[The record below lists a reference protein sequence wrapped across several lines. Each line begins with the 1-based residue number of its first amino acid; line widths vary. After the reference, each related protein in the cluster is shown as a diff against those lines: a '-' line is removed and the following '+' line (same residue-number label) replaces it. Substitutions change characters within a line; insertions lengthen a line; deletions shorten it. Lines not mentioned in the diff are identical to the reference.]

1 MMKYLI
7 RGDKYENTDSIK
19 EYIEAKL
26 SRLDKYIKDSDD
38 IEAVVLTKKEGRR
51 YKIEVTIPTK
61 DFTLRNEVVDDDLY
75 AAIDL
80 VIDKLERQVRKNKTR
95 LMSMKNQNKKSYDFN
110 FESIE
115 IEKEE
120 KETNKIV
127 KRKTIEVKPMNEEEA
142 ILQMELLGHE
152 FFMYK
157 DDETGKPAVVYKR
170 KDKDYGVLTAE

>member
-61 DFTLRNEVVDDDLY
+61 DFTLRNEVTDDDLY

-80 VIDKLERQVRKNKTR
+80 VIDKLERQVRKNKEK
-95 LMSMKNQNKKSYDFN
+95 LNKKKKVIEDFEIDIEDN
-110 FESIE
+110 FM
-115 IEKEE
+115 EE
-120 KETNKIV
+120 EVIV
-127 KRKTIEVKPMNEEEA
+127 KRKSIELKPIDEEEA
-142 ILQMELLGHE
+142 VLQMELLGHN
-152 FFMYK
+152 FFVYK
-157 DDETGKPAVVYKR
+157 DSETDKICVLYKR
-170 KDKDYGVLTAE
+170 KNGNYGIIETK

>member
-26 SRLDKYIKDSDD
+26 SRLDKYIKNYDD
-38 IEAVVLTKKEGRR
+38 IEAIVLTKKEGRR

-80 VIDKLERQVRKNKTR
+80 VIDKLERQVRKNKEK
-95 LMSMKNQNKKSYDFN
+95 LNKKKKVIEDFEIDIEDN
-110 FESIE
+110 FM
-115 IEKEE
+115 EE
-120 KETNKIV
+120 EVIV
-127 KRKTIEVKPMNEEEA
+127 KRKSIELKPIDEEEA
-142 ILQMELLGHE
+142 ILQMELLGHN
-152 FFMYK
+152 FFVYK
-157 DDETGKPAVVYKR
+157 DIDTDKICVLYKR
-170 KDKDYGVLTAE
+170 KNGNYGIIETK

>member
-38 IEAVVLTKKEGRR
+38 LEAVVLTKKEGRR

-80 VIDKLERQVRKNKTR
+80 VIDKLERQVRKNKEK
-95 LMSMKNQNKKSYDFN
+95 LNKKKKVIEDFEIDIEDN
-110 FESIE
+110 FM
-115 IEKEE
+115 EE
-120 KETNKIV
+120 EVIV
-127 KRKTIEVKPMNEEEA
+127 KRKSIELKPIDEEEA
-142 ILQMELLGHE
+142 ILQMELLGHN
-152 FFMYK
+152 FFVYK
-157 DDETGKPAVVYKR
+157 DSETDKICVLYKR
-170 KDKDYGVLTAE
+170 KNGNYGIIETK

>member
-26 SRLDKYIKDSDD
+26 SRLDKYIKNSDD
-38 IEAVVLTKKEGRR
+38 IEAIVLTKKEGRR

-80 VIDKLERQVRKNKTR
+80 VIDKLERQVRKNKEK
-95 LMSMKNQNKKSYDFN
+95 LNKKKKVIEDFEIDIEDN
-110 FESIE
+110 FM
-115 IEKEE
+115 EE
-120 KETNKIV
+120 EVIV
-127 KRKTIEVKPMNEEEA
+127 KRKSIELKPIDEEEA
-142 ILQMELLGHE
+142 ILQMELLGHN
-152 FFMYK
+152 FFVYK
-157 DDETGKPAVVYKR
+157 DIESDKICVLYKR
-170 KDKDYGVLTAE
+170 KNGNYGIIETK

>member
-7 RGDKYENTDSIK
+7 RGDKYENTEAIK

-26 SRLDKYIKDSDD
+26 SRLDKYIKDSEN

-80 VIDKLERQVRKNKTR
+80 VIDKLERQVRKNKEK
-95 LMSMKNQNKKSYDFN
+95 LNKKKKVIEDFEIDIEDN
-110 FESIE
+110 FIE
-115 IEKEE
+115 EE
-120 KETNKIV
+120 VIV
-127 KRKTIEVKPMNEEEA
+127 KRKSIELKPIDEEEA
-142 ILQMELLGHE
+142 ILQMELLGHN
-152 FFMYK
+152 FFVYK
-157 DDETGKPAVVYKR
+157 DIETGKICVLYKR
-170 KDKDYGVLTAE
+170 KNGNYGIIETK